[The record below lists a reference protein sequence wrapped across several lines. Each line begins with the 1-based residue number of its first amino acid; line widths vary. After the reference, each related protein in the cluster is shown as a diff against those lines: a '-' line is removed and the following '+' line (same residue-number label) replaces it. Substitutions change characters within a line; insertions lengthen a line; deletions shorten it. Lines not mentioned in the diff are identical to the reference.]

1 MLGLN
6 SSPTGSE
13 VRLLVGLGNP
23 GEEYEGTRHNL
34 GFEVLDLVA
43 DRLGVSWRRLSRKDG
58 FSGRVKGRVAEVPSE
73 LVYSE
78 LLAGEAREKAK
89 ELTLGFSTGLIP
101 KGGVL
106 LLKPMTYM
114 NLSGVAVAAVARRF
128 ELAPESIFVVYD
140 DLNLPL
146 GRIRLRPGGSPGG
159 HNGIKSLLTCLGSE
173 GFPRLR
179 IGIGRSDLDSGSMAD
194 PDFVLGTFDASERRV
209 LDPVLSASTDCCLS
223 WMQGVAFPELMT
235 RFNGFSSDSEGE
247 G

>member
-6 SSPTGSE
+6 PPSPGLQ

-23 GEEYEGTRHNL
+23 GEEYSGTRHNL

-43 DRLGVSWRRLSRKDG
+43 ERLGVSWRRLGRKDG
-58 FSGRVKGRVAEVPSE
+58 VSGRVKGRVAEVRSE
-73 LVYSE
+73 LVRSE
-78 LLAGEAREKAK
+78 VVTP
-89 ELTLGFSTGLIP
+89 ELVPEGASE
-101 KGGVL
+101 GGIL

-114 NLSGVAVAAVARRF
+114 NLSGVAVAALARRL

-159 HNGIKSLLTCLGSE
+159 HNGIKSILACLGSE

-194 PDFVLGTFDASERRV
+194 PDFVLGAFEDSERRI
-209 LDPVLSASTDCCLS
+209 LDPVLSASADCCLS
-223 WMQGVAFPELMT
+223 WMQGTALPELMT
-235 RFNGFSSDSEGE
+235 RFNGFSSGTEGE